1 MEQSAEQKRG
11 FLKYGLPALGIALPI
26 AGILWRRAA
35 YIKEESVEEEEG
47 DSSRDQELLM
57 ASNIDI
63 NAAMGKAL
71 KLVPGT
77 PIEVELEEEHGI
89 PVWEVEVVPA
99 KGGPTREVMI
109 DARSGDVLE
118 IKADF
123 EGIAELV

>member
-1 MEQSAEQKRG
+1 MEQEVQQKRG
-11 FLKYGLPALGIALPI
+11 FLKYGLPALGIALPV
-26 AGILWRRAA
+26 AGMIWRRAA
-35 YIKEESVEEEEG
+35 SMREEMMEEEEEG
-47 DSSRDQELLM
+47 DSSRDQALLM

-99 KGGPTREVMI
+99 KGGPTREVLI

-123 EGIAELV
+123 ESAVC